1 MESSPPESGFRI
13 EVARA
18 PEADGPPWHYTG
30 LARTPSTTY
39 DVTAI
44 VNVDGTVRVEMGVA
58 GEGPRDDSGTA
69 APPRLV
75 RTVASLVR
83 SACASVE
90 IETTPAPP
98 PHRIVRWHGDR

>member
-13 EVARA
+13 EVARSPA
-18 PEADGPPWHYTG
+18 PGSAGSPRAADGPPWHYRG
-30 LARTPSTTY
+30 LVHTPSNTY

-44 VNVDGTVRVEMGVA
+44 VNVDGTVRVDLGA
-58 GEGPRDDSGTA
+58 Q

-75 RTVASLVR
+75 RSVASLVR
-83 SACASVE
+83 SACVCLE
-90 IETTPAPP
+90 IDTTPAPP

>member
-13 EVARA
+13 EVARS
-18 PEADGPPWHYTG
+18 PEADGPPWHYRG
-30 LARTPSTTY
+30 LAHTPSTTY

-44 VNVDGTVRVEMGVA
+44 VNVDGTVRVDLG
-58 GEGPRDDSGTA
+58 GA
-69 APPRLV
+69 APARLV
-75 RTVASLVR
+75 RSVASLVR

-90 IETTPAPP
+90 IDTTPVPP